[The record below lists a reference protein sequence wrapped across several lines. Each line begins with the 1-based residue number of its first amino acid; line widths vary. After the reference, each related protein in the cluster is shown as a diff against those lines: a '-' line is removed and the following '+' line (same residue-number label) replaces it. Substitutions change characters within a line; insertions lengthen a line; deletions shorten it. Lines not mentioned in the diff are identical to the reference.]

1 MENLDKVLKENKKV
15 LIDFYADWCGPCR
28 MLSPIIEEV
37 KKEVTDVLVTKINV
51 DEFPD
56 IASRYGVRSIP
67 TLIYIK
73 DGEVVNQM
81 IGVKPKKDI
90 LNMLQ

>member
-1 MENLDKVLKENKKV
+1 MENLNSVLKENKKV

-37 KKEVTDVLVTKINV
+37 KKEVTDVLVMKINV
-51 DEFPD
+51 DEFPEL
-56 IASRYGVRSIP
+56 AAKYGVRSIP
-67 TLIYIK
+67 TLVYIK
-73 DGEVVNQM
+73 DGAVNNQM

-90 LNMLQ
+90 INMLQ

>member
-1 MENLDKVLKENKKV
+1 MENLNSVLKENKKV

-37 KKEVTDVLVTKINV
+37 KKEVTDVLVMKINV
-51 DEFPD
+51 DEFPEL
-56 IASRYGVRSIP
+56 AAKYGVRSIP
-67 TLIYIK
+67 TLVYIK
-73 DGEVVNQM
+73 DGEVNNQM

-90 LNMLQ
+90 INMLQ